1 MGNRGKVIDNSAYLE
16 RYKKLDVEEK
26 KLLRQFAGLS
36 TKHKNVVGGLIK
48 RAAFMRVLLEGLEED
63 IKTNG
68 EFELF
73 TQSDMVEPYQ
83 RKRPSVDIYN
93 TMIKNYASIIKQLTD
108 LLPQE
113 APQTKKDP
121 VDDFLNGREDV

>member
-1 MGNRGKVIDNSAYLE
+1 MGNRGKVINNSTYLE

-26 KLLRQFAGLS
+26 NLLRQFDSLS
-36 TKHKNVVGGLIK
+36 AKHKNVVGGLIK
-48 RAAFMRVLLEGLEED
+48 RAAFVRVLLEGLEED

-108 LLPQE
+108 LLPPEE
-113 APQTKKDP
+113 AKQN
-121 VDDFLNGREDV
+121 DDGFEGFVEGGK

>member
-1 MGNRGKVIDNSAYLE
+1 MGNRGKVVDNSAYLE

-48 RAAFMRVLLEGLEED
+48 RAAFMKVLLEGLEED

-113 APQTKKDP
+113 VPKEE
-121 VDDFLNGREDV
+121 DDGFKGFLESND